1 MKLTQILEAKYAT
14 GYVFIPTDETFIG
27 DSTWGVVSYD
37 LESGQPFEPQI
48 AAIISKDYGEPWEE
62 IIEYLTPPSAIWVVR
77 KDIYEAIFR
86 ANKNASTGNDSD
98 WDAVNSMIKALFHE
112 LSVQTIKLNW
122 PRRNQ

>member
-1 MKLTQILEAKYAT
+1 MKLAQLLEAKYAT

-27 DSTWGVVSYD
+27 DSTWGVESFD

-48 AAIISKDYGEPWEE
+48 AAIVSKSYGETWEE

-77 KDIYEAIFR
+77 KDIYEAILR
-86 ANKNASTGNDSD
+86 ANKNASTGNDTA
-98 WDAVNSMIKALFHE
+98 WDAVTSMMKSLFSE
-112 LSVQTIKLNW
+112 LSVQTIQLNW